1 MNRRRFLATVSAS
14 IPLAFAGCLGDS
26 DDEPSTTHA
35 PTDDDIAETTDEPT
49 SEPTTSEPTTSG
61 PMSVGDKVSLGDDR
75 AIGVVDTDATAFVV
89 TRDGTD
95 YQVHSGNTTRYVLI
109 TFDVDSVDDYESF
122 VAENVTLTING
133 EETFTDPVF
142 PLGGGSNRFSA
153 AYPVPN
159 DLTAYTSS
167 VQLDADGASATWAL
181 GARYVEAI
189 TRDVD
194 FQVSSVTTPD
204 SVGSEADFG
213 IDVEV
218 ENAASDPLEFYTIV
232 EGTSSGQ
239 MRANFEVPGGE
250 TVTNTIDA
258 TAPAADGNSEFDV
271 TLDWDADSVTKTI
284 QFEE

>member
-1 MNRRRFLATVSAS
+1 
-14 IPLAFAGCLGDS
+14 
-26 DDEPSTTHA
+26 
-35 PTDDDIAETTDEPT
+35 
-49 SEPTTSEPTTSG
+49 
-61 PMSVGDKVSLGDDR
+61 MSVGDKVSLGDDR

-142 PLGGGSNRFSA
+142 PLGGGSNQFSA

-167 VQLDADGASATWAL
+167 VQLDADGASATWEL

-204 SVGSEADFG
+204 SVASEADFG

-232 EGTSSGQ
+232 EGTASGQ

-250 TVTNTIDA
+250 TATNTIDA
-258 TAPAADGNSEFDV
+258 TAPAADGDSEFDV